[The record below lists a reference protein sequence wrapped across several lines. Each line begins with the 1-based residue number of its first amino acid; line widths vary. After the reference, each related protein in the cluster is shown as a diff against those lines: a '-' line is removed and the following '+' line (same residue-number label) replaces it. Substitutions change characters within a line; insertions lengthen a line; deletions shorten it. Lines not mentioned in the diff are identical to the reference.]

1 MSSIASVSTIAPE
14 RESQRKAIFI
24 TMPPNSRHFAN
35 VYEVSDSDADE
46 LWSEVTADGK
56 AHGITRIHTTAEDLA
71 AIPSVAVQD
80 EL

>member
-24 TMPPNSRHFAN
+24 TMPPNSRRFTN

-46 LWSEVTADGK
+46 LWSEVTVDGVRFMSTVK
-56 AHGITRIHTTAEDLA
+56 R
-71 AIPSVAVQD
+71 SR
-80 EL
+80 